1 MAEAKKPAPSFEKNL
16 EELESV
22 IQQLEGGDLTLEK
35 AIEYFEKG
43 MKLSEACRK
52 QLEEAETKVEV
63 LLKKGDKVV
72 AEPFEAEES

>member
-35 AIEYFEKG
+35 AIEYFVKG
-43 MKLSEACRK
+43 IKLSEACRK